1 MKRFALFSSLSSVM
15 VFFSPHLL
23 FSLCS
28 VYANLSFCLPRF
40 KPLDSENAQLWK
52 WTALQSLQLIV
63 LLLLVFWFYMKR
75 GRNRLFFFFFK
86 RGVQF
91 SFFWTGSKLIKWCF
105 FWGGGR
111 GQSWLLSLL
120 YSKGWGGAVMSDP
133 CIAGERPLP
142 LRPVHTHTHTHGEDE
157 PRCNDSP
164 DFW

>member
-15 VFFSPHLL
+15 VFFSPHL

-75 GRNRLFFFFFK
+75 GRNRLFLRGGCNFLFFFLNWK
-86 RGVQF
+86 Q
-91 SFFWTGSKLIKWCF
+91 TKWCLGGGEGTVLATKPPL
-105 FWGGGR
+105 FWGVGG
-111 GQSWLLSLL
+111 LLCLIHTLL
-120 YSKGWGGAVMSDP
+120 EKGLCLWGR
-133 CIAGERPLP
+133 C
-142 LRPVHTHTHTHGEDE
+142 THTHAHGEDE